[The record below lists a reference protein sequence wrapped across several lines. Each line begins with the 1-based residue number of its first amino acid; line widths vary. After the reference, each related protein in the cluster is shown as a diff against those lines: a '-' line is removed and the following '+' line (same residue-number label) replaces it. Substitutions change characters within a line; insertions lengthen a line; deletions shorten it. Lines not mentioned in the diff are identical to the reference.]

1 MIKTRIKK
9 SQNLNNNGHYLNN
22 NGQSEKLKMVIESES
37 ENNNKLLFPLSK
49 GSENKDLNNQ
59 PINKPSIF
67 DLFKIK
73 QTRIKT
79 PFYNKI
85 SDSSENNIDENNNDI
100 KIIKGIDNFKLI
112 YQDKEEILNA
122 DSFII
127 SSLNVYGI
135 PQSVKYPI
143 IELLMFKEG
152 YINDESELLNK
163 ENINSL
169 IGLLN
174 NIANTLKFYDKTYY
188 KMIIENINML
198 YKIIRT
204 KLYEYKDLDNLY
216 KAFNQYDGFIDELFK
231 QNLISCQF
239 NQIEDKQQ
247 TEDKQDLSNHKYLN
261 LI

>member
-9 SQNLNNNGHYLNN
+9 SQNLNNNS
-22 NGQSEKLKMVIESES
+22 QSEKLKMVIESES
-37 ENNNKLLFPLSK
+37 ENN
-49 GSENKDLNNQ
+49 KDLDNQQNNQ
-59 PINKPSIF
+59 SSFF

-73 QTRIKT
+73 QTIIKT

-85 SDSSENNIDENNNDI
+85 SDSSENNNEENNNDI

-152 YINDESELLNK
+152 YIKDESELLNK

-198 YKIIRT
+198 YKIIRA
-204 KLYEYKDLDNLY
+204 KLYDYKDLNNLY

-239 NQIEDKQQ
+239 NQIEDKQIDN
-247 TEDKQDLSNHKYLN
+247 EQDLSNHKYLN
-261 LI
+261 LK

>member
-1 MIKTRIKK
+1 MNDLVNMWNDPKYNTIIKLILWFIFIIFVFCLALFSNRNRVK
-9 SQNLNNNGHYLNN
+9 NENNIP
-22 NGQSEKLKMVIESES
+22 K
-37 ENNNKLLFPLSK
+37 ENNNKISRS
-49 GSENKDLNNQ
+49 GNKDLDNQ

-85 SDSSENNIDENNNDI
+85 SDSSENNIEENNNDI

-231 QNLISCQF
+231 QNLIS
-239 NQIEDKQQ
+239 
-247 TEDKQDLSNHKYLN
+247 
-261 LI
+261 

>member
-9 SQNLNNNGHYLNN
+9 NQDLNGVD
-22 NGQSEKLKMVIESES
+22 QSEKLKMIVETET
-37 ENNNKLLFPLSK
+37 ENN
-49 GSENKDLNNQ
+49 LNDQ
-59 PINKPSIF
+59 PINKPSFF

-73 QTRIKT
+73 QTTIKT

-85 SDSSENNIDENNNDI
+85 SDLSENNIKENNNDI

-122 DSFII
+122 DNFII
-127 SSLNVYGI
+127 SILNINGI
-135 PQSVKYPI
+135 SQNVKYPI
-143 IELLMFKEG
+143 IELLIFKEG

-174 NIANTLKFYDKTYY
+174 NIATTLRFYNKSYY

-198 YKIIRT
+198 YKIIRV

-231 QNLISCQF
+231 QNLINCQF

-247 TEDKQDLSNHKYLN
+247 TNNEQDLNNHKYLN
-261 LI
+261 LN

>member
-37 ENNNKLLFPLSK
+37 ENNNKLSRS
-49 GSENKDLNNQ
+49 GNKDLDNQ

-85 SDSSENNIDENNNDI
+85 SDSSENNIEENNNDI

-135 PQSVKYPI
+135 SQSVKYPI

-163 ENINSL
+163 EN
-169 IGLLN
+169 
-174 NIANTLKFYDKTYY
+174 
-188 KMIIENINML
+188 M
-198 YKIIRT
+198 
-204 KLYEYKDLDNLY
+204 
-216 KAFNQYDGFIDELFK
+216 Q
-231 QNLISCQF
+231 
-239 NQIEDKQQ
+239 
-247 TEDKQDLSNHKYLN
+247 
-261 LI
+261 

>member
-9 SQNLNNNGHYLNN
+9 SQNLNNNS
-22 NGQSEKLKMVIESES
+22 QSEKLKMVIESES
-37 ENNNKLLFPLSK
+37 ENN
-49 GSENKDLNNQ
+49 KDLDNQQNNQ
-59 PINKPSIF
+59 SSFF

-73 QTRIKT
+73 QTIIKT

-85 SDSSENNIDENNNDI
+85 SDSSENNNEENNNDI

-135 PQSVKYPI
+135 PQNVKYPI

-204 KLYEYKDLDNLY
+204 KLYEYKDLENLY

-247 TEDKQDLSNHKYLN
+247 IDNEQDLRNHKYLN
-261 LI
+261 LK